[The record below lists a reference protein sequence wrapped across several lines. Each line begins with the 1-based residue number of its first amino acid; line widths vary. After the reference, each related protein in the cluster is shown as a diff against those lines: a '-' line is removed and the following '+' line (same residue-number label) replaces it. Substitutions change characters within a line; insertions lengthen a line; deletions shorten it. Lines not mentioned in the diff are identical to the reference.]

1 MSIANEPWSLI
12 PTSNLTE
19 IEKHLEH
26 IKAITTNHDIM
37 DEITMIENCIW
48 VNVHDSQVVP
58 KAVI

>member
-1 MSIANEPWSLI
+1 MAVKDEIWVLI
-12 PTSNLTE
+12 PKSNLE
-19 IEKHLEH
+19 DIEKHLEH
-26 IKAITTNHDIM
+26 IKAITTNPDIM